1 MQDSKQTPGFWSRR
15 RRARVAALVVLS
27 AFVLLAG
34 VAVGAAITTLAF
46 GDDDSRTVT
55 AVGPQPNGTETALG
69 PRPGETEI
77 PVALV
82 KTEQGVML
90 KAVRRLTAAELKGLI
105 DGGKALVVDVREA
118 DDYGDRHIPGAVSA
132 PWAEFE
138 KNTPQLPK
146 DKEIVTYC
154 A

>member
-1 MQDSKQTPGFWSRR
+1 MEESEGTPASGSRR
-15 RRARVAALVVLS
+15 RRARIAGVMVLS

-46 GDDDSRTVT
+46 DDGGAETR
-55 AVGPQPNGTETALG
+55 AGPW
-69 PRPGETEI
+69 PGETEI
-77 PVALV
+77 PVAV
-82 KTEQGVML
+82 VTGEKGVQL
-90 KAVRRLTAAELKGLI
+90 KVVRRVTPEELKGLI

-118 DDYGDRHIPGAVSA
+118 DDYGQRHIPGAVSA
-132 PWAEFE
+132 PWSEFQ
-138 KNTPQLPK
+138 KATPQLPG